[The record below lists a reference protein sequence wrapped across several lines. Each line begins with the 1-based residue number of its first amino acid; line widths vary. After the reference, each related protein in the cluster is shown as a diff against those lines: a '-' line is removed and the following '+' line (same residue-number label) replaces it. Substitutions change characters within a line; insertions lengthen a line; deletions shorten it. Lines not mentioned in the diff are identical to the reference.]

1 MLDLVKNK
9 AGYTASPVACGWAG
23 AVIERVTKAFGQC
36 SKLKKLKNTI
46 KVKRGPTDKPTD
58 QPTNGW
64 TKQGVVA

>member
-1 MLDLVKNK
+1 M
-9 AGYTASPVACGWAG
+9 
-23 AVIERVTKAFGQC
+23 IERVTKAFGQC